1 MSGFKLIAIRP
12 LVGCDESF
20 LKNLKPGQIYKLY
33 NNIFFKDI
41 EGEIID
47 IINENNI
54 KSEIKSITYDNEKN
68 IDLYSFNNESR
79 KVNVNISAIL
89 GNNGS
94 GKSALT
100 EILLLALFFV
110 SQKLRYVKKDN
121 FITTQLEEANYSQD
135 LKKIRNSFN
144 VEIYYEQNGILRIL
158 QIQNNNF
165 FLSNYPLEKKEII
178 IEEKNKIL
186 VTRREQIDDFFYS
199 MIINYSIY
207 SFNSNEIGI
216 WLKSIF
222 HKNDGY
228 QMPVVINPYRNEG
241 KIDINNEKY
250 LTRSR
255 LLSNL
260 ISINDYKEIDEELI
274 VDEITF
280 FRDEFK
286 FDKILSIKENE
297 FNKSKFSNKFID
309 KFRSEIILKLFSK
322 YFDVKIRR
330 KLYKKDYPEIG
341 KLSNQDIYAIVEVY
355 LIDKL
360 ISITT
365 KYDNFFEFDRRKD
378 KKNIIQDNFNIEE
391 LEIDDFVNKI
401 YQDRSHVTLKIRQA
415 IFFLGCNIFEIE
427 RQVPGFVIDFDK
439 MVSKIDEIRSEYFFT
454 DLIDFLPPPVFF
466 SEISFTNGSKFN
478 NLSSGQRQN
487 IFTLN
492 SIIYH
497 LKNIDS
503 VSKNKLKGSKLKSYT
518 SINLIL
524 DEIEL
529 YFHPQFQQ
537 NFIFELLRLL
547 KSSKLEFIE
556 NINLIFLTHSPFI
569 LSDIPNSNV
578 LKLKNGNPQEFN
590 EFENTFGANIND
602 LLANDFFLGNGLIGN
617 FAKDKIQ
624 DVIDYINYWDKK
636 RENQNFIDSELESKL
651 GWIESKQIAKK
662 VIEQIG
668 EPYLYEKL
676 NDMFLDAFPDFRSEE
691 IKRLKERIKQL
702 EE

>member
-1 MSGFKLIAIRP
+1 MSGFKLLAIRP
-12 LVGCDESF
+12 LDGCDERF

-33 NNIFFKDI
+33 NNILFKDK
-41 EGEIID
+41 EGLIID

-54 KSEIKSITYDNEKN
+54 KSEIKSITYEDEKN

-100 EILLLALFFV
+100 EIFLLALFFV

-121 FITTQLEEANYSQD
+121 FIFSELEDVNYMED
-135 LKKIRNSFN
+135 LKKVRNSFN
-144 VEIYYEQNGILRIL
+144 VEIYYEQKNVLKILNIA
-158 QIQNNNF
+158 NNNF
-165 FLSNYPLEKKEII
+165 YLSEYPISGDEII
-178 IEEKNKIL
+178 IENKIKEL
-186 VTRREQIDDFFYS
+186 ITRRDQINDFFYS

-207 SFNSNEIGI
+207 SFNSNEIGV

-228 QMPVVINPYRNEG
+228 QMPIVINPFRDEG

-260 ISINDYKEIDEELI
+260 VGIENYKEIDEQLV
-274 VDEITF
+274 VDTITF
-280 FRDEFK
+280 SRDERK
-286 FDKILSIKENE
+286 
-297 FNKSKFSNKFID
+297 FNKTLFLKDLTTLKYSKKFIES
-309 KFRSEIILKLFSK
+309 FRENILTKLFSLF
-322 YFDVKIRR
+322 FDKKIG
-330 KLYKKDYPEIG
+330 KKSYHKDYPEIG
-341 KLSNQDIYAIVEVY
+341 ELSNQHIYAVVEVY

-365 KYDNFFEFDRRKD
+365 KYDNFFEFDKRLD
-378 KKNIIQDNFNIEE
+378 TKNLIQNNFNIEE
-391 LEIDDFVNKI
+391 LDIDGFVNKA

-415 IFFLGCNIFEIE
+415 LFFLGCNIFEVE
-427 RQVPGFVIDFDK
+427 NYTSQFSIDFDK
-439 MVSKIDEIRSEYFFT
+439 MLVKIKEIRNEYFFT

-466 SEISFTNGSKFN
+466 NEISFTNGSKFN

-503 VSKNKLKGSKLKSYT
+503 ISKNKLKGSRLKSYT
-518 SINLIL
+518 TINLIL

-537 NFIFELLRLL
+537 NFIHELIKLL
-547 KSSKLEFIE
+547 KSSKLEYVE

-569 LSDIPNSNV
+569 LSDIPSNNI
-578 LKLKNGNPQEFN
+578 LKLKNGIPQEYN
-590 EFENTFGANIND
+590 KFENTFGSNIND

-636 RENQNFIDSELESKL
+636 RKNQDFKDSELESKL
-651 GWIESKQIAKK
+651 SWIESKQIAKK
-662 VIEQIG
+662 VIERIG
-668 EPYLYEKL
+668 EPYLQDKL
-676 NDMFLDAFPDFRSEE
+676 NDMFLEVFPDFKNEE